1 MRHVASVNILGNK
14 IFFSWF
20 IVVEAVLF
28 PQWHILNGR
37 YFNTLAQFYSQKR
50 LFLSVVCAQHAFT
63 LNVFND
69 RFWLRIDHSTTHA
82 HTHMP
87 TNSKIVLDSRPILFH
102 RCSSTKVVSIAYT
115 NNALCS
121 ALCKATLCSYSVF
134 LSLSVSSSQAY
145 SNNSPQNEIRKKTI
159 SCCAIMLCMRYLL
172 LADCFTVV
180 AICHIN
186 YILPRKHMNIQ
197 SIFSASF
204 LLVIPYLGYN
214 ISIITV
220 FESLD
225 FVACSYFFS
234 LLLLLLSQHHL
245 NVTHSEAIYEF
256 LMWTDLFTSTQ
267 TKYLTA

>member
-102 RCSSTKVVSIAYT
+102 RCSSTKVVTIAYT

-134 LSLSVSSSQAY
+134 LSLRLFFA
-145 SNNSPQNEIRKKTI
+145 
-159 SCCAIMLCMRYLL
+159 
-172 LADCFTVV
+172 
-180 AICHIN
+180 
-186 YILPRKHMNIQ
+186 
-197 SIFSASF
+197 SIFQQFATKQNPEENNILLCYYVIYALFASRRMF
-204 LLVIPYLGYN
+204 YCCCYLPYKLYITPKTYEYPVDFFCFFFAGYSVFGLQYIDNYRFWIPRFCGL
-214 ISIITV
+214 
-220 FESLD
+220 
-225 FVACSYFFS
+225 
-234 LLLLLLSQHHL
+234 
-245 NVTHSEAIYEF
+245 
-256 LMWTDLFTSTQ
+256 
-267 TKYLTA
+267 